1 MAEIKSTL
9 EKVLERAASMG
20 HATQDEMQTEEKVK
34 DGMRMAADFL
44 QGKSVDFS
52 NVLEV
57 TNDVEPVKKGIVQT
71 LLRNIVLSRG
81 EENQRAE
88 IAMQGLL
95 ELAKGSSD
103 LVSVFKEMKGI
114 LDHYLQHQ
122 KEIRQQVEDAFR
134 QQMEQAMAQQ
144 TGQEGLGMKM
154 DPTMHPKF
162 QEEWLKVKSDLD
174 EQYNK
179 VLNQH
184 KELVAQRFSILL

>member
-20 HATQDEMQTEEKVK
+20 HATQDEMQAEEKMK
-34 DGMRMAADFL
+34 DGMRMAADYL
-44 QGKSVDFS
+44 QGKAVDFS
-52 NVLEV
+52 NVLEA
-57 TNDVEPVKKGIVQT
+57 TNDIEPVKNGIVQAF
-71 LLRNIVLSRG
+71 LRNIVLSRG

-88 IAMQGLL
+88 KAMQGLL
-95 ELAKGSSD
+95 ELARGSSD

-144 TGQEGLGMKM
+144 TGQAGLGMKM
-154 DPTMHPKF
+154 DPTQHPKF
-162 QEEWLKVKSDLD
+162 QEEWAKVKSDLD

-184 KELVAQRFSILL
+184 KEQVAQRFSIIL